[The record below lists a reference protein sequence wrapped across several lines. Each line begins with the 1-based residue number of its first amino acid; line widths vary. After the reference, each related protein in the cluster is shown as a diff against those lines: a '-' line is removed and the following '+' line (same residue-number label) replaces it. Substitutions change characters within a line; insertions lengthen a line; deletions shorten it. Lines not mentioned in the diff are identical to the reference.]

1 MPSYDQIED
10 EEELHKLMNA
20 TDSFDERKKIRA
32 RLREIRDKQRAD
44 MEARRVQRDK
54 ETEDL
59 VRKKFEKAEEEK
71 KRKMEAFQ
79 SQKPTCER
87 DSQYHASAD
96 KAVLDKK
103 KQADEEKAKK
113 LQAYSQISEH
123 KTPEGATVR
132 TATTTTTMKSEDGST
147 TVTKKTET
155 TVRQT
160 SGFGGVQYGRPG
172 ATPAKPQGPRGAMA
186 AFKQMDANSPAR
198 PNAGGGGSGG
208 KVMTRSPS
216 AIKQMLLDWCKAMT
230 REYENVEVTNFS
242 TCWNDGMAFCALI
255 HHFFPDAFDFSQ
267 LDPKNRRYNFEL
279 AFNTAEKLADISPL
293 LDVEDMVKMKNPD
306 WKCVFTYV
314 QSIYRHLRDHENN
327 KARIEA

>member
-1 MPSYDQIED
+1 MLS
-10 EEELHKLMNA
+10 L
-20 TDSFDERKKIRA
+20 T
-32 RLREIRDKQRAD
+32 AD

-132 TATTTTTMKSEDGST
+132 TATTTMKSEGKRSWA
-147 TVTKKTET
+147 
-155 TVRQT
+155 
-160 SGFGGVQYGRPG
+160 SGFSCCGRVG
-172 ATPAKPQGPRGAMA
+172 
-186 AFKQMDANSPAR
+186 
-198 PNAGGGGSGG
+198 
-208 KVMTRSPS
+208 
-216 AIKQMLLDWCKAMT
+216 
-230 REYENVEVTNFS
+230 
-242 TCWNDGMAFCALI
+242 
-255 HHFFPDAFDFSQ
+255 
-267 LDPKNRRYNFEL
+267 
-279 AFNTAEKLADISPL
+279 
-293 LDVEDMVKMKNPD
+293 DVLV
-306 WKCVFTYV
+306 
-314 QSIYRHLRDHENN
+314 
-327 KARIEA
+327 